1 MKWGRLVFLVLVLG
15 ALAGGGILFWSVFF
29 PSSPPQIYHDLPRV
43 DQDLVTGRYA
53 QAKADLSRIPQQN
66 LSSIGWLSLL
76 KRAVTI
82 AEKSGDWAFA
92 QKLTQSAFKQFP
104 GNLNFR
110 ALLVWEAL
118 QQGKATLAL
127 QEAHELK
134 GSAWNALWLQAS
146 VEAQHYPDQPAS
158 SRVEAYLASILE
170 NPVTAP
176 LPVLQSLM
184 PLGEVSWNT
193 DLVLAALS
201 QVRLDVAV
209 AALRSLNDQ
218 IPQSPLLKSL
228 SVLVTA
234 DQHHWDQALAEDR
247 KTTPLSD
254 RLSMLLRAEIL
265 LHLHQDQKAQKIYDA
280 LVAHKKDLPEAVY
293 VNLVGLALRRHDL
306 PAAVKW
312 IAEAQQNQRWNSQ
325 APLEKL
331 LAWQVAFA
339 QGKTQQVGQEMDR
352 VLEEAKDEGDSL
364 FSTQV
369 ELLRMS
375 LWPETFSLP
384 RLWSLFHEFPSFAP
398 LAERLVWELMN
409 QGAWHDA
416 RRVGDEWKAHSPDE
430 PDWWYRY
437 DIALIASH
445 ENHFSEAWETLAK
458 ISRSERDG
466 YYYYNRGLIAL
477 LAAQKVNPSQ
487 KDTWLRKAGE
497 SFSSALNQSADLG
510 DSAFTADILYHR
522 AEASLALLPD
532 LDTNLSRAVYGTA
545 VQDLQTAVVLNPQNW
560 EAGYLYRITTAKKG
574 LKP

>member
-1 MKWGRLVFLVLVLG
+1 MKWGRLVFLLLVLG

-43 DQDLVTGRYA
+43 DQDLVTGRFA
-53 QAKADLSRIPQQN
+53 QAKADLLRIPREN
-66 LSSIGWLSLL
+66 LSSMGWLSLL
-76 KRAVTI
+76 KRALTI

-92 QKLTQSAFKQFP
+92 QKLTQGAFKQFP

-110 ALLVWEAL
+110 AILVWEDL
-118 QQGKATLAL
+118 QQGKGSQAL
-127 QEAHELK
+127 EKASELK
-134 GSAWNALWLQAS
+134 GSAWNDLWLQAS
-146 VEAQHYPDQPAS
+146 VEAQHYPEQPAS
-158 SRVEAYLASILE
+158 IRVEDYLAGVLE
-170 NPVTAP
+170 NPLTAP
-176 LPVLQSLM
+176 LNVLQSLM

-209 AALRSLNDQ
+209 AALRSLSDQ

-234 DQHHWDQALAEDR
+234 DQHHWDQALTEDR
-247 KTTPLSD
+247 KNTPLSD
-254 RLSMLLRAEIL
+254 RLSLLLRAEIL
-265 LHLHQDQKAQKIYDA
+265 LHLHQDQKAQKIYDTLA
-280 LVAHKKDLPEAVY
+280 VHAKNLPEAVY
-293 VNLVGLALRRHDL
+293 VNLVGLALRNHDL
-306 PAAVKW
+306 PGAEQW
-312 IAEAQQNQRWNSQ
+312 IAEAQQQQRWNSQ
-325 APLEKL
+325 APIEKL

-339 QGKTQQVGQEMDR
+339 QGKTQQVAQEMDR
-352 VLEEAKDEGDSL
+352 VLEEAKNEGDSL

-375 LWPETFSLP
+375 LWPATFSLP

-398 LAERLVWELMN
+398 LAERLAWELMK
-409 QGAWHDA
+409 QGRWHDA
-416 RRVGDEWKAHSPDE
+416 RRVGDEWKVHSPDE

-437 DIALIASH
+437 DCALIDSH
-445 ENHFSEAWETLAK
+445 ENRFAEAWENLAK

-466 YYYYNRGLIAL
+466 YYYYNRGLISL
-477 LAAQKVNPSQ
+477 LAAQKVNPGQ

-522 AEASLALLPD
+522 AEASLALLPS
-532 LDTNLSRAVYGTA
+532 LDTDLARAVYGTA
-545 VQDLQTAVVLNPQNW
+545 VQDLQTAVVLSPQNW

>member
-1 MKWGRLVFLVLVLG
+1 MKWGRLVFLLLVLG

-43 DQDLVTGRYA
+43 DQDLETGHFA

-66 LSSIGWLSLL
+66 LSSMGWLSLL
-76 KRAVTI
+76 KRAVI
-82 AEKSGDWAFA
+82 LAEKSGDWPFA
-92 QKLTQSAFKQFP
+92 QKLTQNALQQFS

-118 QQGKATLAL
+118 QQGKAALAL
-127 QEAHELK
+127 QKANELK
-134 GSAWNALWLQAS
+134 GTAWNALWLQAS
-146 VEAQHYPDQPAS
+146 VEAHHYAQQPPS
-158 SRVEAYLASILE
+158 TRVEDYLAVVLE

-176 LPVLQSLM
+176 IPVLQSLM

-228 SVLVTA
+228 RILVTA
-234 DQHHWDQALAEDR
+234 DQHHWDQALTEDH
-247 KTTPLSD
+247 KSTPLSD

-265 LHLHQDQKAQKIYDA
+265 LHLHQDQKAQRLYTTLAAQEK
-280 LVAHKKDLPEAVY
+280 HLPEAVY
-293 VNLVGLALRRHDL
+293 INLVGLALRKHDIV
-306 PAAVKW
+306 AAAQW
-312 IAEAQQNQRWNSQ
+312 IAKAQQQQRWNSQ
-325 APLEKL
+325 APLEQL

-339 QGKTQQVGQEMDR
+339 QGKTQQVGQEMDH
-352 VLEEAKDEGDSL
+352 VLEEAKENGDSL

-398 LAERLVWELMN
+398 LAERLAWELMK
-409 QGAWHDA
+409 QGSWHEA
-416 RRVGDEWKAHSPDE
+416 RRVADEWKTHTPDE

-437 DIALIASH
+437 DRALIASH
-445 ENHFSEAWETLAK
+445 ENRFDEAWENLAK

-466 YYYYNRGLIAL
+466 FYYYNRGLISL

-532 LDTNLSRAVYGTA
+532 LDTDLSRAVYGTA
-545 VQDLQTAVVLNPQNW
+545 VQDLQTAVVLDHQNW